1 MERTLA
7 AAPVSCRHRVGMVA
21 AMTSAQFTWFRRI
34 SLAEGTS
41 FLVLLL
47 IAMPLKY
54 AANLPVAVMIAGS
67 VHGLLFIAYCLFA
80 LDARTKLEWTNK
92 RAALVF
98 VGGVLPAGAFFVERS
113 LRVEEAAL
121 AVA

>member
-1 MERTLA
+1 
-7 AAPVSCRHRVGMVA
+7 
-21 AMTSAQFTWFRRI
+21 MTSARFAWFRRI
-34 SLAEGTS
+34 SIAEGTS

-54 AANLPVAVMIAGS
+54 AANLPVAVMIAGT

-80 LDARTKLEWTNK
+80 LDGWTKLEWTTK
-92 RAALVF
+92 RTALVLL
-98 VGGVLPAGAFFVERS
+98 GGVLPAGAFFVERS
-113 LRVEEAAL
+113 LRTEEAAL